1 MSTEQKTDPALDA
14 DKNIQSSDAP
24 LAAPAAEDK
33 ETLGETAKTVVIA
46 VLLALLV
53 RTFLYEPFNIP
64 STSMVPNLLVGDY
77 LFISKYSYGYS
88 RYSFPLGMGGFEGRI
103 MAKEPAR
110 GDVVVFKLP
119 TDTNIDYIKR
129 IVGLPGDTIQVI
141 NGRLYI
147 NDVIV
152 PREVLGMQSY
162 SKELAGTENVMA
174 YTETLPGGVKHTI
187 YEESDNGP
195 LDNTEKYTVPE
206 GHYFMMGDNR
216 DNSRDSRVLDLV
228 GYVPFDNVEGRAELI
243 FFSTNGTARLYEF
256 WKWPWSIRYD
266 RLLSKIGSE
275 KTAAAHE
282 AGK

>member
-1 MSTEQKTDPALDA
+1 MSIEQKTEADTGA
-14 DKNIQSSDAP
+14 DKDVDPS

-103 MAKEPAR
+103 MAKEPHR

-147 NDVIV
+147 NEEMVQ
-152 PREVLGMQSY
+152 REPIGMQSY
-162 SKELAGTENVMA
+162 TKEIAGTENVMA

-187 YEESDNGP
+187 YEESDSGP
-195 LDNTEKYTVPE
+195 LDNTEKYMVPE

-228 GYVPFDNVEGRAELI
+228 GYVPFDNLEGRAELI

-275 KTAAAHE
+275 KVTTVKE
-282 AGK
+282 AGQK

>member
-1 MSTEQKTDPALDA
+1 MSTEQNTEVVTDTEKDP
-14 DKNIQSSDAP
+14 QV
-24 LAAPAAEDK
+24 LATAPAPEDK

-103 MAKEPAR
+103 MAKEPQR
-110 GDVVVFKLP
+110 GDVIVFKLP

-147 NDVIV
+147 NDEIV
-152 PREVLGMQSY
+152 PREPIGMQSY
-162 SKELAGTENVMA
+162 TKEIAGTENVMA

-206 GHYFMMGDNR
+206 DHYFMMGDNR

-228 GYVPFDNVEGRAELI
+228 GYVPFDNIEGRAELI

-256 WKWPWSIRYD
+256 WKWPWTIRYD
-266 RLLSKIGSE
+266 RLLNKIGSE
-275 KTAAAHE
+275 KTVAAKDTAQ
-282 AGK
+282 